1 MPATLPPRDCRD
13 HNLIARSVTE
23 PHGQTER
30 SLDAVEQ
37 RCRFRAEPHSKSRR
51 ELHEPSPLTIPDS
64 GPARDQVARDVTAP
78 PILPNGAELFARYDV
93 LFSDVWGVVHDG
105 VTALPGA
112 TEALRAFRRKGG
124 TVVLVSNAPVPNFR
138 VAEMLDGKLLPRD
151 AWDAIVTSGDIALA
165 HVDAAGYQA
174 LHWIGPVDR
183 DAALFER
190 VPGPSVALDKAD
202 AILCSGLDDDINETA
217 ESYRG
222 RLEHALARRLPFV
235 CANPDFVVDVGGRH
249 YLCAG
254 AIADV
259 YEAMGGDVFWA
270 GKPHA
275 SAYRAAHEAAERIR
289 AGAIDH
295 HRILVIGDSI
305 RTDLTGAR
313 LFGVDALF
321 IASGIHRPVLM
332 QGDDIDPAKLALLFE
347 PEGTPPAVAAQ
358 SFLRW

>member
-1 MPATLPPRDCRD
+1 M
-13 HNLIARSVTE
+13 S
-23 PHGQTER
+23 
-30 SLDAVEQ
+30 S
-37 RCRFRAEPHSKSRR
+37 
-51 ELHEPSPLTIPDS
+51 
-64 GPARDQVARDVTAP
+64 P
-78 PILPNGAELFARYDV
+78 PILPAAGDLFARYDV

-112 TEALRAFRRKGG
+112 SDALQRFRARGG

-138 VAEMLDGKLLPRD
+138 VAEMLDAKRLPRA

-165 HVDAAGYQA
+165 HVDAARYGA

-190 VPGPSVALDKAD
+190 VPGPSVPIEKAD
-202 AILCSGLDDDINETA
+202 AILCSGLDDDLNETA
-217 ESYRG
+217 ESYRE
-222 RLEHALARRLPFV
+222 RLLVALAKGIPFV

-254 AIADV
+254 AIADL
-259 YEAMGGDVFWA
+259 YEEMGGEVFWA

-289 AGAIDH
+289 GKRVDH
-295 HRILVIGDSI
+295 HRILVIGDAV
-305 RTDLTGAR
+305 RTDLTGAQN
-313 LFGVDALF
+313 FGVDALF

-332 QGDDIDPAKLALLFE
+332 HGEDIDAAKLAVLFE